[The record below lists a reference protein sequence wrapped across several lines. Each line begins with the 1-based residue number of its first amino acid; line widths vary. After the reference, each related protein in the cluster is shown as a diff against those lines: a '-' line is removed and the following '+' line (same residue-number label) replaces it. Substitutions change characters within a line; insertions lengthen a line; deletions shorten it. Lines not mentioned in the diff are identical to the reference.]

1 MEYSI
6 SKYENDKKIEKINS
20 YIIKLMDL
28 FDFHLQMV
36 CDQRQAFYF
45 HD

>member
-20 YIIKLMDL
+20 YIIKLIDL
-28 FDFHLQMV
+28 FDFH
-36 CDQRQAFYF
+36 
-45 HD
+45 